1 MPTYSRKT
9 MLAVIDDYVVNERYR
24 EILRLR
30 YCEGVHY
37 ERIGELTN
45 YSTQHVKSIC
55 KNYKDILISHL

>member
-1 MPTYSRKT
+1 MYSRRE
-9 MLAVIDDYVVNERYR
+9 MSAAIEDYIVNPRYR

-30 YCEGVHY
+30 YCEGVPY

-55 KNYKDILISHL
+55 KTYKDDLIRLL